1 MKCGGAGAEVEPF
14 RGEPG
19 TFEGRNANINV
30 WERSSQEGSQTLVGF
45 YYDER

>member
-14 RGEPG
+14 RWQLGS
-19 TFEGRNANINV
+19 FESSDANINF
-30 WERSSQEGSQTLVGF
+30 WECSSQEGRQTLVRF